1 MITEMMK
8 PNIVNSWL
16 LLTRFAVVM
25 MFLTMAATAW
35 SDDSQIWESLK
46 TDGHIALLRHALA
59 PGIGDPSAFQLD
71 DCSSQRNLSDEG
83 RAQAKQIG
91 DRFRE
96 NGIAAAEV
104 YSSQWCR
111 CLDTAALLGLGTVK
125 PLEAINS
132 FFQDFE
138 RREGQTASLEK
149 WIRSRTLKEPIVLI
163 THQVNITALTGNFAA
178 SGELIVVRVPEGAP
192 LEVVGTLQIN

>member
-1 MITEMMK
+1 MARIT
-8 PNIVNSWL
+8 
-16 LLTRFAVVM
+16 
-25 MFLTMAATAW
+25 AAILSLPITAAAW
-35 SDDSQIWESLK
+35 SDDSQVWEALK

-59 PGIGDPSAFQLD
+59 PGIGDPPAFQLD
-71 DCSSQRNLSDEG
+71 DCTTQRNLSDGG

-163 THQVNITALTGNFAA
+163 THQVNITALTGSFAD

-192 LEVVGTLQIN
+192 LEVVGTLQSD

>member
-1 MITEMMK
+1 MK
-8 PNIVNSWL
+8 RLNIVCTWL
-16 LLTRFAVVM
+16 L
-25 MFLTMAATAW
+25 MARITAAILSLPITAAAW
-35 SDDSQIWESLK
+35 SDDSQVWEALK

-59 PGIGDPSAFQLD
+59 PGIGDPPAFQLD
-71 DCSSQRNLSDEG
+71 DCTTQRNLSDGG

-163 THQVNITALTGNFAA
+163 THQVNITALTGSFAD

-192 LEVVGTLQIN
+192 LEVVGTLQSD

>member
-163 THQVNITALTGNFAA
+163 THQVNITALTGDFAA

>member
-192 LEVVGTLQIN
+192 LEVVGTLQTN

>member
-16 LLTRFAVVM
+16 LLTRCAVVM
-25 MFLTMAATAW
+25 MFLPIAAAAW

-192 LEVVGTLQIN
+192 LEVVGTLQTN